1 MPASRTRWRSSS
13 TATRKARIRTSKI
26 NQKTALAVLYHE
38 EEVSNM
44 PSYVI
49 TEKCDGCKA
58 QDKTACQYI
67 CPNDLMTLNRDL
79 MKAYNQE
86 PDQCWECYNCV
97 KICPQ
102 QAIEVRAYQDFAPL
116 GANVIPMRGTDSI
129 MWTIK
134 FRNGVL
140 KRFKFPIRT
149 TAEGSVDPYKGRPEA
164 DHANLK
170 KPGFYTH
177 H

>member
-1 MPASRTRWRSSS
+1 
-13 TATRKARIRTSKI
+13 
-26 NQKTALAVLYHE
+26 
-38 EEVSNM
+38 M

-79 MKAYNQE
+79 MKAFNQE
-86 PDQCWECYNCV
+86 TEQCWECYNCV

-116 GANVIPMRGTDSI
+116 GANVIPMRSTDSI
-129 MWTIK
+129 MWTVK
-134 FRNGVL
+134 FRNGIIKQDEVM
-140 KRFKFPIRT
+140 
-149 TAEGSVDPYKGRPEA
+149 TAEGFGPNVRGCRPRRTENA
-164 DHANLK
+164 PSCSTSCSGWA
-170 KPGFYTH
+170 PP
-177 H
+177 